1 MHRSDGLFWRKVSRG
16 RWGLV
21 CFEVSI
27 DVGRFIAV
35 ADAESGNPKA
45 MYETAY
51 GGFADLH
58 PEVPNEVKHN
68 LILQPSQN

>member
-1 MHRSDGLFWRKVSRG
+1 MVALT
-16 RWGLV
+16 L
-21 CFEVSI
+21 
-27 DVGRFIAV
+27 GRFIAV

-58 PEVPNEVKHN
+58 PEEPNKVRHN

>member
-1 MHRSDGLFWRKVSRG
+1 MAYFSARWVGVDGARYALMVA
-16 RWGLV
+16 LTL
-21 CFEVSI
+21 
-27 DVGRFIAV
+27 GRFIAV

-58 PEVPNEVKHN
+58 PEEPNKVRHN